1 VSIFSRHHHS
11 RSGAFLRASVEYL
24 CITRTNSFSSEVV
37 TPELAWKKS
46 FNRKGIKK
54 RPSFEKYGRTDF
66 TTKKH
71 DVISAIRLYF
81 VEFN

>member
-1 VSIFSRHHHS
+1 MHVVRDSQPLFLFLSSRILSLKKFFRQILIFLGEKTHV
-11 RSGAFLRASVEYL
+11 A
-24 CITRTNSFSSEVV
+24 
-37 TPELAWKKS
+37 K
-46 FNRKGIKK
+46 KK

>member
-1 VSIFSRHHHS
+1 LEKKFQNQSIE
-11 RSGAFLRASVEYL
+11 ALVKE
-24 CITRTNSFSSEVV
+24 
-37 TPELAWKKS
+37 K
-46 FNRKGIKK
+46 KK